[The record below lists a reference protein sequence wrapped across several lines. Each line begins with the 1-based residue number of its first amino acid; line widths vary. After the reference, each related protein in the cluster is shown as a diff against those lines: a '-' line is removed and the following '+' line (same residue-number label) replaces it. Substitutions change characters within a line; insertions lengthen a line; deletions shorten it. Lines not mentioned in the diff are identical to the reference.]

1 MSLTTEQ
8 KTIKDILRSEGR
20 SQTWLR
26 TKLEEYGIK
35 RDKSQLS
42 MYCNGKYR
50 PRDEYVLRAISEIL
64 QVDFEVIDDSFAV

>member
-1 MSLTTEQ
+1 MSVTTQQ

>member
-1 MSLTTEQ
+1 MTGNKTT
-8 KTIKDILRSEGR
+8 TIKDILRSEGR

-42 MYCNGKYR
+42 MYCNGKYK

>member
-1 MSLTTEQ
+1 MSVTTEQ